1 MRLLLDTHTL
11 LWFLDNSP
19 HLSATARALIED
31 EDSEVFASIAS
42 LWEMAIKVGIGKLQL
57 PSPYDTLVPQ

>member
-31 EDSEVFASIAS
+31 EDGRVSSRA
-42 LWEMAIKVGIGKLQL
+42 
-57 PSPYDTLVPQ
+57 